1 MIFFRFIEMKN
12 DGHWLILVIMN
23 NFKINY
29 KITIEQCVM
38 YANEWYLKKHTTYVY
53 YLTSNTYL

>member
-1 MIFFRFIEMKN
+1 MKN